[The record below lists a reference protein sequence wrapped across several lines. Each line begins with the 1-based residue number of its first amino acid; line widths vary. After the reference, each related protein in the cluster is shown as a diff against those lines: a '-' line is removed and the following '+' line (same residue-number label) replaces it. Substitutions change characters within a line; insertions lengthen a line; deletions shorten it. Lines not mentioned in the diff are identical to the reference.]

1 MPKKKTDEEYRED
14 FNRISKGEFELLST
28 YIGADKPIEVKHN
41 VCGDIR
47 TVRADK
53 LYTKHGI
60 GCLKC
65 TNSRQTKTAE
75 TFNKELLEATSGEF
89 LLVGPYI
96 NNKTKVLI
104 KHRECGKTF
113 EPYPN
118 NIIKNKNCI
127 YCNPTGTK
135 KSPEKFREE
144 VAYRLEE
151 YTLLT
156 EYESIRKKIK
166 VLHNSCGNIW
176 EVGPRYFMIGDNCP
190 YCNHSSKGETTVR
203 KVLKDKGINFVEQKT
218 LPNLKYKTK
227 LRLDFYIPDSKIAI
241 EYQGIQHYKPYSF
254 GSNSLTEYESQV
266 IRDNIK
272 RKFSKDNGIK
282 LIEIPYYID
291 TYESIKEEI
300 EKYL

>member
-1 MPKKKTDEEYRED
+1 MPKKKTDGEYRED

-28 YIGADKPIEVKHN
+28 YIGANKPIEVKHN

-65 TNSRQTKTAE
+65 TNSRQTKTTE
-75 TFNKELLEATSGEF
+75 TFNKELLEATNGEF
-89 LLVGPYI
+89 LLVEPYI
-96 NNKTKVLI
+96 NNKTKVLF
-104 KHRECGKTF
+104 KHSKCGKTF
-113 EPYPN
+113 KAYPN
-118 NIIKNKNCI
+118 NVIKNKNCN
-127 YCNPTGTK
+127 YCRPIGTH

-144 VAYRLEE
+144 VSYRLEE

-156 EYESIRKKIK
+156 EYEETRKKIK
-166 VLHNSCGNIW
+166 VLHNSCGNTW
-176 EVGPRYFMIGDNCP
+176 EVYPNKFMYGDNCP
-190 YCNHSSKGETTVR
+190 YCNHSSKGETMVR
-203 KVLKDKGINFVEQKT
+203 MILKEKGVDFTEQKT
-218 LPNLKYKTK
+218 FPELKYKTK
-227 LRLDFYIPDSKIAI
+227 LRFDFYIPSKNIAI

-254 GSNSLTEYESQV
+254 GSKSLIEYESQV

-272 RKFSKDNGIK
+272 RQFSINNGIE

-291 TYESIKEEI
+291 TYELIKEEI